1 MMIDQFLD
9 YLRYERRRSPR
20 TVDRYG
26 EVLKYYTDYLEERG
40 DGLSWLSADADVIR
54 DWMEVMIDN
63 KIKPATVNMRLSALR
78 SFYRFALR
86 EGAVDVNPAAKVN
99 GPKKEKALPQFVKAS
114 EMDRLL
120 DANYPEDDFK
130 SLRARTLIIILYET
144 GMRRAEIVGL
154 NDADIDFGQGQLK
167 VTGKRDKQRIIPF
180 GEEVAESLH
189 RYISARDNEVQ
200 RTTDALFVDNHGN
213 RLTFE
218 QLYKIVTRELSAVT
232 TMKKRSPHVLRHS
245 FATAMLNNGA
255 GIESVRQLLGHE
267 SLATTEIYTHTT
279 FEQLKEAYAQA
290 HPRG

>member
-120 DANYPEDDFK
+120 DANCQEDDFK
-130 SLRARTLIIILYET
+130 NLRARTLIIILYET

-213 RLTFE
+213 RLTFD
-218 QLYKIVTRELSAVT
+218 QLYKIVTRQLSAVT

>member
-54 DWMEVMIDN
+54 DWMEVMIDK

-120 DANYPEDDFK
+120 DANCQEDDFK

-200 RTTDALFVDNHGN
+200 RTSDALFVDNHGN